1 MLRCEARGVILQTRS
16 PDKALVADQW
26 FHDSLT
32 VIVVTW
38 AIDHFLRAFGQT
50 EPAQVRQCQEANS
63 TLGLADQM
71 IYLMERHVPRQ
82 T

>member
-1 MLRCEARGVILQTRS
+1 MLRCEARGLILQTRS

-50 EPAQVRQCQEANS
+50 EPAQVRQHQEANL
-63 TLGLADQM
+63 TLG
-71 IYLMERHVPRQ
+71 P
-82 T
+82 